1 MNWLNK
7 LERKFRK
14 FAIKDIYIYIIA
26 ITGIIFA
33 VNYLSG
39 TDLLLSKL
47 YLDPALIA
55 KGEIWRLITYVF
67 IPPSASPIWI
77 IFALYF
83 FYLVASGL
91 EAEWG
96 SFKFNFYYLTGVI
109 SIAIA
114 GFVIGSG
121 ATTTYLNL
129 SLFLAF
135 AYIYPNFQIL
145 LFFILPIKVKYIAYL
160 TWLYFIFSLFTVPFG
175 MKIAL
180 IISLANFF
188 LYFYEDIFSRMHTKG
203 HVINN
208 RRNFKVIKTSQP
220 KTFHKC
226 TICGKTELD
235 DSKMEFRYCSK
246 CSGHHEYCSEHL
258 INHIHIK
265 ENNK

>member
-1 MNWLNK
+1 MNWLDK
-7 LERKFRK
+7 LERKLRK
-14 FAIKDIYIYIIA
+14 FAIRDLTIYIIA

-39 TDLLLSKL
+39 TNILLSKL
-47 YLDPALIA
+47 YLDPTLIA
-55 KGEIWRLITYVF
+55 KGELWRIITYVF
-67 IPPSASPIWI
+67 IPPATSPIWV

-83 FYLVASGL
+83 FYLIGSGL

-96 SFKFNFYYLTGVI
+96 SFKFDFYYLTGVLAI
-109 SIAIA
+109 TIAA
-114 GFVIGSG
+114 FVLGAG
-121 ATTTYLNL
+121 ATTSYLNL

-135 AYIYPNFQIL
+135 SYIYPNFEIL
-145 LFFILPIKVKYIAYL
+145 LFFILPVKVKYLSYL
-160 TWLYFIFSLFTVPFG
+160 TWAYFIFSLFTAPFD

-188 LYFYEDIFSRMHTKG
+188 LYFYKDIFNRIGNKG

-208 RRNFKVIKTSQP
+208 RRNFNAKITNA

-226 TICGKTELD
+226 TICGKTQVD

-265 ENNK
+265 E